1 MKKYKTAGGHRWSLE
16 AKITEIEVE
25 KESEHSVWIN
35 GRAHRK
41 FSEYYAYHDTWEKAR
56 EFLLIHARRNL
67 ENAERAYHRAD
78 VVLSEILDLRK

>member
-1 MKKYKTAGGHRWSLE
+1 MKKYKTSGGYRWSLDAE
-16 AKITEIEVE
+16 ITEIEVE
-25 KESEHSVWIN
+25 RESEHSVWIN

-41 FSEYYAYHDTWEKAR
+41 ISEYSVYHDTWEKAH
-56 EFLLIHARRNL
+56 EFLLIHARRKL